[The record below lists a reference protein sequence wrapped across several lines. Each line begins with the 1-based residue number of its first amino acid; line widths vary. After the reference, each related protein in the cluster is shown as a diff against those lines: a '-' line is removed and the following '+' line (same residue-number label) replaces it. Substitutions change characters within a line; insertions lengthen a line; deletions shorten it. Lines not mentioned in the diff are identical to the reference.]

1 MQSDFVVP
9 SVTLDGFNCSHCGAY
24 AHQEWYRLCALSLGP
39 NNVPLLPKLT
49 SLAVYSPKP
58 RNIDSRTSH
67 MSPIEA
73 HHLRTLPIL
82 RISPEQVTDREL
94 MNAWI
99 SECAKCREV
108 TIWISR
114 HQIWPVTGAAPAP
127 HPDMPKSVR
136 EGYDEARS
144 IMDRSPRAAA
154 ALLRLAVENLC
165 DGQGAKGKSLF
176 HKIGHLVGKDLP
188 DEVRDSLDTVRV
200 VAGDGMH
207 TGQIQH
213 GDHRGTV
220 SQLFE
225 LVNFIVE
232 ERISRPERL
241 KNLRKGFSKGA
252 LDAIEK
258 RDTKGSSSGEP

>member
-1 MQSDFVVP
+1 MQSDFVSP

-39 NNVPLLPKLT
+39 NSVPVLPKLS

-58 RNIDSRTSH
+58 RKVDSRISQ
-67 MSPIEA
+67 MGPVEA
-73 HHLRTLPIL
+73 HHLRTLPTL
-82 RISPEQVTDREL
+82 RISPDQVTNREL

-108 TIWISR
+108 TFWISR
-114 HQIWPVTGAAPAP
+114 HQIWPITGAAPAP
-127 HPDMPKSVR
+127 HPDMPNSVR

-165 DGQGAKGKSLF
+165 DDQGAKGKRLF
-176 HKIGHLVGKDLP
+176 DKIGDLDLP
-188 DEVRDSLDTVRV
+188 DDVRDSLDTVRV
-200 VAGDGMH
+200 IAGDGLH
-207 TGQIQH
+207 TGQIRH
-213 GDHRGTV
+213 EDDRGTV

-225 LVNFIVE
+225 LVNFIVH

-241 KNLRKGFSKGA
+241 KKLRKGFSKGA

-258 RDTKGSSSGEP
+258 RDIQGPSSVEP